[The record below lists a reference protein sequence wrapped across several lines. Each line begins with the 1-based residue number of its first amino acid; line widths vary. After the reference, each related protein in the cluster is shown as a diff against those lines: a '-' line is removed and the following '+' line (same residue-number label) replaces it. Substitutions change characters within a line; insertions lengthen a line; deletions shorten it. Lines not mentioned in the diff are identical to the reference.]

1 LTDPTDRS
9 QLEPPAGPRPP
20 EAIFVVGVSR
30 SGTTLMRN
38 VLNSHSRIAIAPENH
53 YLGHLLPGA
62 GYRRLFRQDGDLAD
76 DAAIGRIVARIYSE
90 AFQRDDRIRPVS
102 PYWRWVKRHV
112 PPEELEARLLAAPRT
127 EQGQFDAFLRA
138 FADARGA
145 TVIGEKTPAHVA
157 FADTLMDWY
166 PGARVVHMIRDP
178 RGVYV
183 SELRRRL
190 ETPTAI
196 PYRWLNRL
204 PLVFRAFVLLQTTWA
219 WAGAVR
225 WHRRLRRRY
234 PGSYRLVRFRDLV
247 QQPEVTIRE
256 LCAFLGVGFEPAML
270 EQEVTSRGVTLGTSG
285 FDATA
290 ADRWRDSISTREAA
304 WIGRL
309 LGRRLDEMGYER
321 SPDRSALR
329 P

>member
-9 QLEPPAGPRPP
+9 QPEPPAGSREPA
-20 EAIFVVGVSR
+20 AIFVVGVSR

-62 GYRRLFRQDGDLAD
+62 GYRRLFRQEGDLAD
-76 DAAIGRIVARIYSE
+76 DQAIRRIVARIYSE
-90 AFQRDDRIRPVS
+90 AFQRDDRVRPVS
-102 PYWRWVKRHV
+102 PYWRWVKRHYA
-112 PPEELEARLLAAPRT
+112 PEELERRLLAAPRT
-127 EQGQFDAFLRA
+127 ERGQFDALLRA
-138 FADARGA
+138 FADARGGS
-145 TVIGEKTPAHVA
+145 VIGEKTPAHIA
-157 FADTLMDWY
+157 FADTLMGWY
-166 PGARVVHMIRDP
+166 PGARIVHMIRDP

-196 PYRWLNRL
+196 PYRWLVRL
-204 PLVFRAFVLLQTTWA
+204 PLLFRVFVLLQTTWA

-225 WHRRLRRRY
+225 RHRRLRRRY
-234 PGSYRLVRFRDLV
+234 PGAYRLVRFRDLV
-247 QQPEVTIRE
+247 QQPEATIRDV
-256 LCAFLGVGFEPAML
+256 CMFLGVDYEPAML
-270 EQEVTSRGVTLGTSG
+270 EQEVTSRGVTLGRSG

-290 ADRWRDSISTREAA
+290 ADRWRGSISSREAA
-304 WIGRL
+304 WIDRL

-321 SPDRSALR
+321 SPDRPAIL